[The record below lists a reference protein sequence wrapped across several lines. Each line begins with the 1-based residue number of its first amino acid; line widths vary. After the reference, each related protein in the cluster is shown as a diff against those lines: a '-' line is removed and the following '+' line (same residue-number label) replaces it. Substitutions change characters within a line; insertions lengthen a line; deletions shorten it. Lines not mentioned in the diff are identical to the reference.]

1 MSNQNQNNAV
11 QDLEQLTGQAV
22 SLAKQRRQRE
32 LTEEELADVSGGI
45 APNGLGSGGLTGY
58 DPTGPSGSLPL

>member
-11 QDLEQLTGQAV
+11 QDLEQLTDQAV

-32 LTEEELADVSGGI
+32 LSEKELADVSGGL
-45 APNGLGSGGLTGY
+45 APNGIGGGLTGY
-58 DPTGPSGSLPL
+58 DPTGPAGSSPL